1 MSGRN
6 EIITFSENNIA
17 QIEKLEEFLET
28 MEYPLVSSEEFT
40 NAYLKLV
47 EHKKETEA
55 LQKAIDSKLKE
66 LLGAEYEKTGNQ
78 TVESGECKITYVPG
92 SMRETF
98 NSTKFKAEHPDLYE
112 QYLEV
117 SVTSPSLRT
126 TKKK

>member
-1 MSGRN
+1 MPSKN

-28 MEYPLVSSEEFT
+28 MDYSLVSSEEFT
-40 NAYLKLV
+40 SAYSKLV
-47 EHKKETEA
+47 EHKKEAEA

-66 LLGAEYEKTGNQ
+66 LLGAEYEATGKQ
-78 TVESGECKITYVPG
+78 SIEGDECKITYIPG